1 MASKW
6 FNNDMKFRSEII
18 WFPLAIL
25 TVIIILAWIRDNII
39 VSITV
44 NEILRNMNIR
54 NPERIKMLI
63 SLGIVIVAAILII
76 KVAGTKD
83 DEN

>member
-6 FNNDMKFRSEII
+6 FNNDMRFRSEII

-25 TVIIILAWIRDNII
+25 TVIIILAWIRENII

-63 SLGIVIVAAILII
+63 SLGIVIVAALLVI
-76 KVAGTKD
+76 KVMRNND
-83 DEN
+83 NEN